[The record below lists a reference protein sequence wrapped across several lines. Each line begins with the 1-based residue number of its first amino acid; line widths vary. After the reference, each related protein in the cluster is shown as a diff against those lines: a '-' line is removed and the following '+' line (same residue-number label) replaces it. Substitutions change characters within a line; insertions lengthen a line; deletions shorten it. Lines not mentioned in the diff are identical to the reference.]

1 MPTAYFRSWTFDTGV
16 VLLPLGAFAA
26 RYGFSECRAA
36 EAAATWHHINLPWS
50 NGITFDAAYTK
61 VLSVGPRLDRGRA
74 VGARRLA
81 PVTVAARRVSR
92 QR

>member
-16 VLLPLGAFAA
+16 VLLPLGAFAV
-26 RYGFSECRAA
+26 RYGFSEFRAA
-36 EAAATWHHINLPWS
+36 EAAAIWHHINLPWS

-61 VLSVGPRLDRGRA
+61 VLSVGPRLDRGHA

-81 PVTVAARRVSR
+81 PVTVAARQVSR

>member
-16 VLLPLGAFAA
+16 VLLSLGAFAV
-26 RYGFSECRAA
+26 RYGFSEFRAA

-61 VLSVGPRLDRGRA
+61 VLSVGPRLDRA

-81 PVTVAARRVSR
+81 PVTVAARRVSG